1 MTEKEL
7 ILRIKA
13 AADAASFGKVKDH
26 LGSLGGAAATAG
38 KIMAVG
44 LAAGAAAIGITAAVA
59 FSAVRS
65 AEALADAQARVGL
78 AFGSAAAEVNAAA
91 ASQANGLGMTRTA
104 YLDATGAM
112 GQYMVN
118 LGVQKDLAA
127 DMSIGLVDLTSK
139 IAAYTGAEQ
148 GAVSDA
154 LQKALGGKT
163 KALEA
168 MGYHIEKA
176 PKGLSDAA
184 AAEFYYKQVLEQS
197 ANAQKAW
204 NDNAGDTDVSLA
216 RISSSF
222 EDAKAKAGTLIA
234 AAVAPWLKTVADY
247 ASELSAAFQ
256 TGGLDG
262 LVAKFNE
269 LTGIDLSGWLAA
281 LQQKWA
287 DVTAAFQDGGV
298 VGALSEIVGFDVQP
312 LIDNVVAAKDSFL
325 AFWHDAVEPTAAFV
339 LGTLVPAVVSVVGW
353 FVKHKEVLVGAAAA
367 YATFRTAM
375 AVQAGITAVTT
386 ALGAA
391 KAAWLAYKAGTL
403 GAALATTGFSTAL
416 KIAAGPLGWLILAVG
431 LLAAAWAGNWGGI
444 REKTAAVVEWIK
456 TIPAQLA
463 AGWNQLKADLMAMV
477 IAWSIKWAEVKQHP
491 VKAFGEVMV
500 FLATLPAR
508 MVKLGVDIVLGILG
522 GLKSGWDKLVS
533 WWRGKQSDIPNA
545 IVKHHDMNSPAKLEY
560 RLGFWIT
567 QGLALGIAAGGIL
580 ATQAM
585 AKTLSDLDSAKAA
598 VFGGQAIAD
607 AAKAAVAAALAAD
620 GVVQGKRE
628 SASEAW
634 GRYYDE
640 MTRREN
646 ELNDQI
652 LRGIEEQR
660 KAAEQKNAKDLQD
673 LVDIIEKE
681 KRHFEWLKD
690 QQAQGDPRQQGP
702 KLLHMSD
709 ELDRVKA
716 ALAPIIEQFTDELGN
731 KIFAGRGLK
740 ALDDFWKRYND
751 DVNANIITTEDL
763 GKAIDAVM
771 GELQKQYDRIGSDTT
786 KLYDDLSSA
795 EDVRHKKAL
804 DQLLQRKALIDA
816 LIQAQTDAEADLSDL
831 IAIRDAL
838 LAQAKT
844 AIANAQKAAEEYEDR
859 VHAGV
864 MAAIAEERQ
873 AEEARHKWQMSI
885 LGDQQKAEDAL
896 HERRLTQLQEQRDR
910 ITDGFKE
917 RQEQI
922 DRDRTALDQLKLDL
936 HVEDAANKLASLKDQ
951 LNDLLKVAES
961 FQIVARGKD
970 AAAQARK
977 AITDRVRITTDE
989 QRKALQAALDSGSL
1003 SAKDAR
1009 RVQLLLLGRGTQRA
1023 EDVKRILGASA
1034 DALKAEIA
1042 AQQQIVDYNTQQIGI
1057 RERMITLAEAQL
1069 KIDQQNAS
1077 ALLDGIDKLIKAED
1091 DRHKR
1096 EAANIATRIG
1106 LEQQRYQQTL
1116 DYLDRVADAE
1126 DRRHTRRMSDIASEY
1141 ALELAKLG
1149 MTQAEIDALVQAAQA
1164 EAARIAQETIDTFAK
1179 IKEAA
1184 GGGIGSTPV
1193 PGMPGPGGSTP
1204 ITPTLPVN
1212 PGGPPIGGLRPN
1224 GDGTVTLD
1232 LTSVDA
1238 REANVENV
1246 DFGGITMNPH
1256 IEVKLDSK
1264 DIAAEVVKALLDDV
1278 TLVDKLGKKLN
1289 ERKSTSGQI
1298 GGHP

>member
-78 AFGSAAAEVNAAA
+78 VYGKAAAEVNAAA
-91 ASQANGLGMTRTA
+91 ASNANALGMTKAA
-104 YLDATGAM
+104 YLDSAGAL
-112 GQYMVN
+112 GQYAVN
-118 LGVQKDLAA
+118 LGVTQAKAAEYGTTLTELAP
-127 DMSIGLVDLTSK
+127 K

-154 LQKALGGKT
+154 LEKALGGKT

-184 AAEFYYKQVLEQS
+184 AAQFYYSQVLDQS

-262 LVAKFNE
+262 LAAKFNE

-298 VGALSEIVGFDVQP
+298 VGALSEIVGFDFQP
-312 LIDNVVAAKDSFL
+312 LIDNIVATKDSFL

-339 LGTLVPAVVSVVGW
+339 LGTLVPAIVSVTGW

-367 YATFRTAM
+367 YGAFKVAMGIQAVFANVSTAASLGAKAM
-375 AVQAGITAVTT
+375 VVWGNVMKLAGIQTSF
-386 ALGAA
+386 
-391 KAAWLAYKAGTL
+391 
-403 GAALATTGFSTAL
+403 FSTAL
-416 KIAAGPLGWLILAVG
+416 KIAAGPIGWLILAVG

-444 REKTAAVVEWIK
+444 REKTAAVVDWIK

-463 AGWNQLKADLMAMV
+463 AGWTKLKADLLALV
-477 IAWSIKWAEVKQHP
+477 VAWSIKWAEVKQHP
-491 VKAFGEVMV
+491 VKAFGEVLA

-508 MVKLGVDIVLGILG
+508 MLKLGVDIVLGILG
-522 GLKSGWDKLVS
+522 GLKAGWDKLMS
-533 WWRGKQSDIPNA
+533 WWRGKQADIPNA
-545 IVKHHDMNSPAKLEY
+545 IVKHHDMQSPAKLEF

-598 VFGGQAIAD
+598 VVGGQAIAD

-660 KAAEQKNAKDLQD
+660 KAAETKNAKNLQD

-702 KLLHMSD
+702 QLPDFSLEK
-709 ELDRVKA
+709 DRVAK
-716 ALAPIIEQFTDELGN
+716 ALAPILALIDPAY
-731 KIFAGRGLK
+731 IGRGTK
-740 ALDDFWKRYND
+740 ALADFWKKYND
-751 DVNANIITTEDL
+751 DANANIITTEDL

-771 GELQKQYDRIGSDTT
+771 GALQKHYDKIGEDTT
-786 KLYDDLSSA
+786 KLYDDLASA
-795 EDVRHKKAL
+795 EDVRHKHAL
-804 DQLLQRKALIDA
+804 DLLLQRKALIDA

-831 IAIRDAL
+831 IAVRDAL
-838 LAQAKT
+838 LAQART
-844 AIANAQKAAEEYEDR
+844 AIANAQKGAEEFEDR
-859 VHAGV
+859 VHSGI
-864 MAAIAEERQ
+864 MAAIAQERDAQ
-873 AEEARHKWQMSI
+873 TVAHKGRMIQLEDEKRAIEAGHV
-885 LGDQQKAEDAL
+885 
-896 HERRLTQLQEQRDR
+896 RRLAQLQEQRDK
-910 ITDGFKE
+910 ITDGFDE
-917 RQEQI
+917 RQRQI
-922 DRDRTALDQLKLDL
+922 DHERAALDQLKLDL
-936 HVEDAANKLASLKDQ
+936 GVEEAAAKLVSLKEQ
-951 LNDLLKVAES
+951 LNDLIKVAES
-961 FQIVARGKD
+961 FQIVARGKEAND
-970 AAAQARK
+970 RARH
-977 AITDRVRITTDE
+977 AVVDRVRVTTDE
-989 QRKALQAALDSGSL
+989 QRRALQAALASGTL
-1003 SAKDAR
+1003 DEKDRR
-1009 RVQLLLLGRGTQRA
+1009 RVELLLLGRGTQRLA
-1023 EDVKRILGASA
+1023 DVQRILLAGQ
-1034 DALKAEIA
+1034 DVLKGQIEYQQAVVNANDLAIKAREHLIEMAE
-1042 AQQQIVDYNTQQIGI
+1042 
-1057 RERMITLAEAQL
+1057 RQL
-1069 KIDQQNAS
+1069 KIDK
-1077 ALLDGIDKLIKAED
+1077 DGAVERLADIDRRMAAED
-1091 DRHKR
+1091 ALYAR
-1096 EAANIATRIG
+1096 ELSNINARIT
-1106 LEQQRYQQTL
+1106 LEQQRFE
-1116 DYLDRVADAE
+1116 DEMAFLDRISDAE
-1126 DRRHTRRMSDIASEY
+1126 GRRHDQRMTDISSEY

-1149 MTQAEIDALVQAAQA
+1149 MTQQQIDDLVAAAQR
-1164 EAARIAQETIDTFAK
+1164 EAARIAQETADALAK
-1179 IKEAA
+1179 LREASR
-1184 GGGIGSTPV
+1184 GGIGATPV
-1193 PGMPGPGGSTP
+1193 PGMPGPGGEVP
-1204 ITPTLPVN
+1204 ITPILPIN
-1212 PGGPPIGGLRPN
+1212 PGGPPIGRLRPA
-1224 GDGTVTLD
+1224 GGGELTLDVQTVEASEATIESVDLEVHVDGTTVIVQID
-1232 LTSVDA
+1232 GK
-1238 REANVENV
+1238 
-1246 DFGGITMNPH
+1246 DF
-1256 IEVKLDSK
+1256 
-1264 DIAAEVVKALLDDV
+1264 AAQVVKTIAGDAVLLDA
-1278 TLVDKLGKKLN
+1278 LGKPLN
-1289 ERKSTSGQI
+1289 ERAARKATHGST
-1298 GGHP
+1298 P